1 MAKSLNI
8 VLTFCMVKFNIN
20 TNTKMILCYTGN
32 NKTQLNK
39 RDGPR
44 GSYGGLLV
52 RSAQMGGITAI
63 KGVINVLGKVC
74 LRISRGA
81 NLVGLFTLGLMAVLV
96 IAGIMGD
103 TFSLSL

>member
-1 MAKSLNI
+1 
-8 VLTFCMVKFNIN
+8 MVKFNIN